1 MKKIEIK
8 NLVRPHILAMK
19 PYSSARSEYEG
30 NDGIFLDANENPLGS
45 VCEELH
51 NRYPDPLQIHVKDK
65 LAQQEN
71 INTKQI
77 FIGNG
82 SDECI
87 DVLVRA
93 FCEPK
98 EDSVIVCPPV
108 FSMYE
113 HSARSQNVK
122 VIEVL
127 LKENTFQLNTEV
139 ILSLSK
145 NSLSKNVLRQAQH
158 DNVKII
164 FICSP
169 NNPTGNLIEQHD
181 IETILNN
188 FDGIVVVDEAYQ
200 DFSSNESWTKRLNE
214 FQNLV
219 VIKTFSKA
227 YGMADAR
234 IGMLYANEEI
244 VHYMNVIKLP
254 YNINQHTQ
262 ELALEA
268 LNKSVLK
275 ENFVQELI
283 QGRKYLEQELSQ
295 ISFIQKIYP
304 SDANYILF
312 KIEDANQLYQYLI
325 QQKIIVRNR
334 NSAPLLAGCLRVSV
348 GTKNENKKFIE
359 ALKNYKS

>member
-1 MKKIEIK
+1 MKDISKLI
-8 NLVRPHILAMK
+8 RPHILKMK

-30 NDGIFLDANENPLGS
+30 NDGIFLDANENSLGS
-45 VCEELH
+45 VTSQLH
-51 NRYPDPLQIHVKDK
+51 NRYPDPLQIKVKEQ
-65 LAQQEN
+65 LAAAEN
-71 INTKQI
+71 VQVKKI

-87 DVLVRA
+87 DVLVRT

-98 EDSVIVCPPV
+98 EDAILICPPV

-113 HSARSQNVK
+113 HSANIQNVR
-122 VIEVL
+122 VHEVL
-127 LKENTFQLNTEV
+127 LKEETFQLDIDA

-145 NSLSKNVLRQAQH
+145 NDKQT
-158 DNVKII
+158 KII

-169 NNPTGNLIEQHD
+169 NNPTGNLIAQKD

-188 FDGIVVVDEAYQ
+188 FDGIVVIDEAYQ
-200 DFSSNESWTKRLNE
+200 DFSSNKSWTKRLRE

-244 VHYMNVIKLP
+244 IHYMNVIKLP
-254 YNINQHTQ
+254 YNVNQHTQ

-268 LNKSVLK
+268 LNKVDVK
-275 ENFVQELI
+275 QNFVNELI
-283 QGRKYLEQELSQ
+283 QGRKYLEKELLQ
-295 ISFIQKIYP
+295 ISFIINIYK

-312 KIEDANQLYQYLI
+312 KVENANYLYQYLI
-325 QQKIIVRNR
+325 ENKIIVRNR
-334 NSAPLLAGCLRVSV
+334 NSAPLLKGCLRVSV
-348 GTKNENKKFIE
+348 GTQQENEKFIE
-359 ALKNYKS
+359 VLKNYN